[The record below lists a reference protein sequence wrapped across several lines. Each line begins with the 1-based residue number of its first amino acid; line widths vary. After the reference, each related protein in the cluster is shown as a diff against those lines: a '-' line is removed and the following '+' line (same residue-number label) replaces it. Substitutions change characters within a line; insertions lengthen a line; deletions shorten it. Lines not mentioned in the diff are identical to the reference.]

1 MREPRMKK
9 RILLSLILG
18 ILITICPT
26 SYSAVLLDRIV
37 AIVNND
43 IITWSELRGTIE
55 MEARM
60 VLEGLE
66 GEAREQK
73 IQEIRK
79 TFLNTMIDIKLQIQE
94 AQKAGLSVGSAET
107 ESAIAD
113 IKKKYNLTEDAF
125 IESLRAEGLDIV
137 GYKEKLSE
145 QILISKVIRQ
155 EVSENI
161 FISDSEV
168 KEYYETHKEQYLR
181 KERVKIRQIF
191 FSRPEDD
198 ILKSEIETR
207 AEEVSRRI
215 QDGESFERLAREVS
229 EDASREFGGDLGY
242 ISRGSV
248 LKEIEDVAFNLDIGE
263 VSRPFWSTSGLHI
276 VKLEDR
282 IESSNRAEVK
292 EKIKEIL
299 FEEVFQSKFEDW
311 VKTLREKAYIKI
323 IL

>member
-1 MREPRMKK
+1 MKK

-79 TFLNTMIDIKLQIQE
+79 TFLNTMLDIKLQIQE

-107 ESAIAD
+107 ESAIVD

-125 IESLRAEGLDIV
+125 IGSLRAEGLDIV

-145 QILISKVIRQ
+145 QILISKVVRQ

-207 AEEVSRRI
+207 AEEISRRI

-248 LKEIEDVAFNLDIGE
+248 LKEVEDVAFNLDIGE

-282 IESSNRAEVK
+282 IESSKRTEAK

-311 VKTLREKAYIKI
+311 VKALREKAYIKI
-323 IL
+323 LL